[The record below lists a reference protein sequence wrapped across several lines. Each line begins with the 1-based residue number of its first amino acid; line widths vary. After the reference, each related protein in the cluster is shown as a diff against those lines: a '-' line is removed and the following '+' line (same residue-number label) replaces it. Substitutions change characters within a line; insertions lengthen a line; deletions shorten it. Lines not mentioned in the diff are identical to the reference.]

1 MFDEHIA
8 CTFANRAVLDPALS
22 RLNARGHGRVTA
34 HYHDDEEVIGAALF
48 NDFGLL
54 CPRSVLSLYQLQD
67 RWEEH
72 RKVDASGIFA
82 GITEFAVTPVV
93 FLMNPDLASKLD
105 VFQRPCGWRSLVQ
118 AGGEIRIRHASFNSS
133 DGLAVGIAHQLALQD
148 SELSDFQEF
157 QKQVEE
163 YGPDDQEVIARSVR
177 EGEWR
182 TDLVIAREWS
192 VLDAQRKGTLGTG
205 VVVYPQDGTLGV
217 PVAMA
222 SISNWYSPGIGEGF
236 ERLSAELLASTE
248 EDLRAANLHRDLR
261 SLTSPAPTP
270 GNVKWALHSGIKP
283 LQLPSRQ
290 AVKGIRALASQAKR
304 AVDVIL
310 LFDMSSSME
319 GGKIRHA
326 QEGLNDFLR
335 LIDSP
340 QSRVS
345 LISFG
350 NTARLLADFA
360 TIPVQYP
367 NSWFKA
373 EGQTALYDAVDM
385 AITKLET
392 GGDGGHLW
400 AIVGLTDGQENN
412 SSVSLETIRSRLRG
426 SGKIRFYGIAY
437 GAGAGLDSLK
447 TMADACDGMVVSG
460 DIQGIKAIYE
470 RLSTYV

>member
-8 CTFANRAVLDPALS
+8 CTFSNRAVLDPALS
-22 RLNARGHGRVTA
+22 RLNARGRGRVTA
-34 HYHDDEEVIGAALF
+34 HYHEDEEVIGAALF

-67 RWEEH
+67 RWEER
-72 RKVDASGIFA
+72 RKVDAGEIFA

-93 FLMNPDLASKLD
+93 FLMNPDLAAKLD

-133 DGLAVGIAHQLALQD
+133 DGLAVGIAHQLALQNSD
-148 SELSDFQEF
+148 LSDFQEF

-205 VVVYPQDGTLGV
+205 VIVYPQDGTLGV
-217 PVAMA
+217 PVALA
-222 SISNWYSPGIGEGF
+222 SISNWYSPGIGEAF
-236 ERLSAELLASTE
+236 ERLSAELLASTD
-248 EDLRAANLHRDLR
+248 EDLQAANLHRDLR
-261 SLTSPAPTP
+261 SLTTLAPV
-270 GNVKWALHSGIKP
+270 GNIARAVPSGVKT

-290 AVKGIRALASQAKR
+290 AVRGIRALASQAKR

-319 GGKIRHA
+319 GAKIHQA
-326 QEGLNDFLR
+326 KDGLNEFLR

-350 NTARLLADFA
+350 NTARLVADFA

-367 NSWFKA
+367 DSWFKA

-392 GGDGGHLW
+392 GGNGGHLW

-412 SSVSLETIRSRLRG
+412 SSVSLETLRSRLSS

-437 GAGAGLDSLK
+437 GAGAGLESLR
-447 TMADACDGMVVSG
+447 TLADACDGMVVSG